1 MYLNWSCFVIRI
13 FHFSLQLG
21 EAVLRLGAQPK
32 VFGPLAHLRHM
43 QPRLLA
49 ERDDVVLGEE
59 AERGARGEGLLEEAR
74 VLGKEPAL
82 HRLLIGHDASRPSYS
97 ARAPKKSAPWARPT
111 DVAAGHARPLAPE
124 RLLTFWSNWRA
135 SRRARPR

>member
-1 MYLNWSCFVIRI
+1 MLK
-13 FHFSLQLG
+13 LG
-21 EAVLRLGAQPK
+21 EALLRLGARPK
-32 VFGPLAHLRHM
+32 VLRPLAHLRHM

-82 HRLLIGHDASRPSYS
+82 HLLLIGHDASRP
-97 ARAPKKSAPWARPT
+97 
-111 DVAAGHARPLAPE
+111 
-124 RLLTFWSNWRA
+124 
-135 SRRARPR
+135 

>member
-21 EAVLRLGAQPK
+21 EAVLQLGAQPK

-49 ERDDVVLGEE
+49 EGDDVVLGEE
-59 AERGARGEGLLEEAR
+59 AERRARDEGLLEEAR

-82 HRLLIGHDASRPSYS
+82 HLL
-97 ARAPKKSAPWARPT
+97 
-111 DVAAGHARPLAPE
+111 
-124 RLLTFWSNWRA
+124 
-135 SRRARPR
+135 

>member
-13 FHFSLQLG
+13 FHLSLQLG
-21 EAVLRLGAQPK
+21 EAVLRLGAQSK

-74 VLGKEPAL
+74 VLGEKGTRY
-82 HRLLIGHDASRPSYS
+82 RLGMATTL
-97 ARAPKKSAPWARPT
+97 RAPRTACAPQKKSAPWARPT
-111 DVAAGHARPLAPE
+111 DVAAGHARPLGAPSGCCSGSRSPLARG
-124 RLLTFWSNWRA
+124 RL
-135 SRRARPR
+135 